1 MSRGDPLKKSTC
13 HNTANPI
20 INQLQITFP
29 GMKSTKTHVDFTTD
43 ARVSSPAAISETRL
57 PVILAGRVVE
67 LRCNGGRVLLLKPHK
82 RRANPS
88 QNVPLKDGK
97 EMRGYYL
104 MAASCRTTHAA
115 CRKGMRRP
123 TSGVVRSPR
132 EHIKDKIVT
141 LPTISVYNPLGRDKG
156 S

>member
-1 MSRGDPLKKSTC
+1 M
-13 HNTANPI
+13 
-20 INQLQITFP
+20 QLHILLLNHVFP
-29 GMKSTKTHVDFTTD
+29 SFT
-43 ARVSSPAAISETRL
+43 RSWNHCPSQSAAISETRL

-104 MAASCRTTHAA
+104 MPASCRTTHAA

>member
-1 MSRGDPLKKSTC
+1 MITEFWPYVSHEKYRLL
-13 HNTANPI
+13 
-20 INQLQITFP
+20 LQNLWTLFCIESYIRNVFE
-29 GMKSTKTHVDFTTD
+29 
-43 ARVSSPAAISETRL
+43 AAAISETRL

>member
-1 MSRGDPLKKSTC
+1 MQHLDHQVRVKIIKNDAFLRNNRDKPLQ
-13 HNTANPI
+13 P
-20 INQLQITFP
+20 
-29 GMKSTKTHVDFTTD
+29 
-43 ARVSSPAAISETRL
+43 RAISETRL

-67 LRCNGGRVLLLKPHK
+67 LRCNGGRVLLLKRHK

-141 LPTISVYNPLGRDKG
+141 LPTISVHNPLGRDKG